1 MNHRLLLLGFAM
13 LFLSIRALAQA
24 IALPDSLEAKIPFD
38 PGELVKAPNYR
49 WEHQKDAVWSLIY
62 EGEMFRGKTTEAFAY
77 YASPATIGEPY
88 YAGQKY
94 PAIVAVHGG
103 GGTAFRTWVL
113 GWAKKGYAA
122 IAMDL
127 GGTRPLPIEEQ
138 IGYWST
144 KTIPLVNGGP

>member
-38 PGELVKAPNYR
+38 PVELVKAPNYR
-49 WEHQKDAVWSLIY
+49 WEYQKDAVWSMIY
-62 EGEMFRGKTTEAFAY
+62 EGEMFRGKTTEVFAY
-77 YASPATIGEPY
+77 YASPATIGKPH

-103 GGTAFRTWVL
+103 GVTAFRTL
-113 GWAKKGYAA
+113 GP
-122 IAMDL
+122 
-127 GGTRPLPIEEQ
+127 R
-138 IGYWST
+138 
-144 KTIPLVNGGP
+144 